1 MLKKLHGSLQQRELK
16 FIVEC
21 NACLGRGVRLGIFHY
36 LECEHCLGSGWVCGH
51 TLATLPLSDIVP
63 VLNHRL
69 KEALSEIAK
78 ARHLLDTDRAA
89 PGPEQQYQQNNRR
102 GAGGTNYTGD

>member
-1 MLKKLHGSLQQRELK
+1 
-16 FIVEC
+16 
-21 NACLGRGVRLGIFHY
+21 
-36 LECEHCLGSGWVCGH
+36 
-51 TLATLPLSDIVP
+51 LSDIVP

-69 KEALSEIAK
+69 KDALSEIAK
-78 ARHLLDTDRAA
+78 ARQLLGTDRAL